1 MMAARIERLLKAV
14 LALAA
19 GLALTTLAAQAADY
33 CTKNSGAAAV
43 DTSVPVDV
51 PFLDK
56 MRDVGVG
63 TIIRYY
69 DHVDETIRGKTL
81 HRTERDLIFSHGFA
95 IAVVF
100 QHYNQ
105 KFASFTPERGAADA
119 ERSLVLAAEN
129 AQPPNSAIYFGVDG
143 GWKTPEQL
151 ASIEA
156 YFRAADA
163 GLAGSGY
170 RVGVYGSGLVCR
182 TLLGKGLAELCWLS
196 NARTWPEYEPY
207 RKSLKWKLLQR
218 LESRCGGRGVDFD
231 LTNGTDTDF
240 GQFGP

>member
-1 MMAARIERLLKAV
+1 LAALFETLGTWV
-14 LALAA
+14 LALGA
-19 GLALTTLAAQAADY
+19 GLVLAIGSAHATDY

-43 DTSVPVDV
+43 DTSVPVDDA
-51 PFLDK
+51 FLRK
-56 MRDVGVG
+56 MKEVGVG

-81 HRTERDLIFSHGFA
+81 HKSERDLIASRGFA

-105 KFASFTPERGAADA
+105 RFTSFTPERGAADA
-119 ERSLVLAAEN
+119 ERSLVLAEEN
-129 AQPPNSAIYFGVDG
+129 SQPRGSAIYFGVDG
-143 GWKTPEQL
+143 GWKTAKEL
-151 ASIEA
+151 ANIEA
-156 YFRAADA
+156 YFRVVGA

-170 RVGVYGSGLVCR
+170 RIGVYGSGLVCR

-207 RKSLKWKLLQR
+207 RRSLKWKLLQR
-218 LESRCGGRGVDFD
+218 LESRCAGRGVDFN
-231 LTNGTDTDF
+231 LTNGADTDF

>member
-1 MMAARIERLLKAV
+1 MAARLETLGTCV
-14 LALAA
+14 LALGA
-19 GLALTTLAAQAADY
+19 GLALAIPSARATDY
-33 CTKNSGAAAV
+33 CTKDSGAAAV
-43 DTSVPVDV
+43 DTSVPVDDA
-51 PFLDK
+51 FLGTMK
-56 MRDVGVG
+56 EVGVG

-81 HRTERDLIFSHGFA
+81 HKSERDLIAGHGFA

-119 ERSLVLAAEN
+119 KRSLVLAEEN
-129 AQPPNSAIYFGVDG
+129 SQPPNSAIYFGVDG

-151 ASIEA
+151 ANIEA
-156 YFRAADA
+156 YFRAVAA
-163 GLAGSGY
+163 GMAGSGY
-170 RVGVYGSGLVCR
+170 RIGVYGSGLVCR

-207 RKSLKWKLLQR
+207 RRSLKWKLLQR
-218 LESRCGGRGVDFD
+218 LESRCGGRGVDFN